1 MTELRE
7 TMTFAQSEGAES
19 LPRQLERKEISDQL
33 SSLLWV
39 IIHDSLDKALDY
51 GTGVYAFLRLNSPWK
66 EILRQW
72 WVLRKFRNVDE
83 FPDADDIKALVKNEV
98 TSRDY
103 IKVYDFLQF
112 VIRSPTCPAS
122 LESTISAVLE
132 RSHAPY
138 RIINKTFVPIVSD
151 EEVQAISKA
160 LEAAAASKA
169 RGPSA
174 HLANAATA
182 LSDGQWSEAI
192 RESIHAV
199 EAAAKS
205 IEPTAATLGPA
216 LDKLQTSIRLN
227 PALKKAFSA
236 LYGFTSDEKGI
247 RHSLV
252 FESESAVSERDAVF
266 MFGACASF
274 VSYLVSAQKVD

>member
-1 MTELRE
+1 MTEPRE
-7 TMTFAQSEGAES
+7 TMTFAQSEGREA
-19 LPRQLERKEISDQL
+19 LPRQLERTEISNQL
-33 SSLLWV
+33 SSLLWAV
-39 IIHDSLDKALDY
+39 THDSLDRALDY

-72 WVLRKFRNVDE
+72 WVVRKFRNVDE
-83 FPDADDIKALVKNEV
+83 FPDADDIKELVKNEV
-98 TSRDY
+98 TSKDY
-103 IKVYDFLQF
+103 VKVYDFLQF
-112 VIRSPTCPAS
+112 VIRSPNCPANF
-122 LESTISAVLE
+122 EATISAVLE
-132 RSHAPY
+132 RAHAPY

-151 EEVQAISKA
+151 EEIQAISNA
-160 LEAAAASKA
+160 LEVAAAAKA

-174 HLANAATA
+174 HLANASTA
-182 LSDGQWSEAI
+182 LSDGQWPEAI

-205 IEPTAATLGPA
+205 IEPTASTLGPA
-216 LDKLQTSIRLN
+216 LERLQTSIGLN

-252 FESESAVSERDAVF
+252 FEGKSAVVERDAVF

-274 VSYLVSAQKVD
+274 VSYLVSAQKVA